1 MGIPIA
7 YTFSPFLQ
15 NQTKDID
22 LYRSHL
28 LSWPLSPRREI
39 ELRYLATTGR
49 ILTAL
54 RLADIPMTI
63 VELNRLLSNTPK
75 RPHPMEQ
82 EALLYRQALTYIRNE
97 WTGSSKPVTLASL
110 EILMSVALSLPFS
123 RISRSI
129 RESAIDLKRL
139 VAYIETQS
147 GDHPLLIAGVAH
159 AATAHT
165 DIQKQSHRRM
175 ALLTSSLIMAKYGY
189 DCRGML
195 NLEYA
200 LTRDPNAYT
209 HALTSIGSLGQM
221 TVWLEYFVRATHEAY
236 MTLLQDIRER
246 AGRTATHTQS
256 FASLNERQKHILM
269 LLDVPSAKV
278 TNREV
283 QKRFRISQITASR
296 DLTKL
301 VSFGFLLSSGRGRSV
316 YYTLA

>member
-7 YTFSPFLQ
+7 YTFSPLLQ

-22 LYRSHL
+22 RYRNHL
-28 LSWPLSPRREI
+28 LSLPLSPRREI

-54 RLADIPMTI
+54 RLANIPMTI

-75 RPHPMEQ
+75 RAHPMER

-97 WTGSSKPVTLASL
+97 WTGNPKPVTLASL
-110 EILMSVALSLPFS
+110 EILMNVALSLPFS

-129 RESAIDLKRL
+129 HDSATDLKRL
-139 VAYIETQS
+139 VAYIETQP

-159 AATAHT
+159 AAVAHT
-165 DIQKQSHRRM
+165 DLQERSQGRM
-175 ALLTSSLIMAKYGY
+175 ALLISSLIMAKYGY

-195 NLEYA
+195 NLEHA
-200 LTRDPNAYT
+200 LTREPNAYT
-209 HALTSIGSLGQM
+209 LALASIGTLGQM
-221 TVWLEYFVRATHEAY
+221 TVWLEYYVRATHEAY
-236 MTLLQDIRER
+236 ITLLQDMRER
-246 AGRTATHTQS
+246 TNRRTSHTPS
-256 FASLNERQKHILM
+256 FASLNERQKQILM
-269 LLDVPSAKV
+269 LLDTPSAKV

-296 DLTKL
+296 DLTRL
-301 VSFGFLLSSGRGRSV
+301 VSSGFLLSSGKGRSV